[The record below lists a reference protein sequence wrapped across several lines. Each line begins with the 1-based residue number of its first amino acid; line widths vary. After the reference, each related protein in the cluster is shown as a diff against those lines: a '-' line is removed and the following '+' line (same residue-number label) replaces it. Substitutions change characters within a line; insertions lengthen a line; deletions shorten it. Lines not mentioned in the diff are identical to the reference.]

1 MRVKSRWFR
10 HERPKPPAELA
21 GAVAFIV
28 WRIARNALERM
39 RAARFDIDSG
49 APYFAFLGEF
59 VAFLIAIADRFAYGR
74 FGPDARVEFTT
85 ALARRLAAILEDN
98 ARELL
103 GPGDDGSAG
112 AFIALVNERNAE
124 YAAFE
129 YGDDG
134 PDFAFLRAFGH
145 RVTEIMPAKD
155 RTWTVAQVMESEA
168 PEAVATLQKA
178 MRDLLTVGARPVA
191 TARPSAIGE

>member
-10 HERPKPPAELA
+10 SGQPKAPREVA

-28 WRIARNALERM
+28 WRVARNALERM
-39 RAARFDIDSG
+39 RAARFDIAAG
-49 APYFAFLGEF
+49 APYFAFLAEF
-59 VAFLIAIADRFAYGR
+59 VAFLIAIADRIAYGR
-74 FGPDARVEFTT
+74 FGAEARVEFTT

-124 YAAFE
+124 YAAFGYDE
-129 YGDDG
+129 EG

-178 MRDLLTVGARPVA
+178 MRDLLTVAPRPLA
-191 TARPSAIGE
+191 TVRASAIGE